1 MPSWPCVVHGIVSRL
16 QNKNKNVVIGSFN
29 DLAIPSSIFKKV
41 CGFKLRWLQTHTW
54 TTRAFKLSMSSRNGI
69 FNFMVSIFVGK
80 DVLEM
85 KMMKAQ
91 WQKIGK
97 FSASCIIQYIR
108 KFINLSKVAK
118 WIILIQVDNIYNQF
132 YLRLNAIRRYLYP
145 WIP

>member
-16 QNKNKNVVIGSFN
+16 QNKNENVVIGSFN
-29 DLAIPSSIFKKV
+29 DLAISSSIFKKV
-41 CGFKLRWLQTHTW
+41 CGFKLQWLQTHTL

-80 DVLEM
+80 DVFEM

-97 FSASCIIQYIR
+97 FQCIVHNSIYPKIYKSLQS
-108 KFINLSKVAK
+108 SKVWMIYRRNK
-118 WIILIQVDNIYNQF
+118 PKNWGYIIS
-132 YLRLNAIRRYLYP
+132 
-145 WIP
+145 